1 MVKNLPVNLF
11 LLLLAATVYVAAEI
25 EVA

>member
-1 MVKNLPVNLF
+1 MVRNLPVNLF